1 MTQQGK
7 AVMTRIIIYSRVDRE
22 TKGLIS
28 FKFRPTDREG
38 FLKMLMLNEHE
49 RYVPVVDYLPEPD
62 IDRMFKGYHKEV
74 YEEEDILGESD

>member
-1 MTQQGK
+1 
-7 AVMTRIIIYSRVDRE
+7 MTRIVVYSRIDPE

-28 FKFRPTDREG
+28 FKFRPTDRQG

-49 RYVPVVDYLPEPD
+49 RYVPVVDYLPEKD
-62 IDRMFKGYHKEV
+62 IDRMFKGYRKEV